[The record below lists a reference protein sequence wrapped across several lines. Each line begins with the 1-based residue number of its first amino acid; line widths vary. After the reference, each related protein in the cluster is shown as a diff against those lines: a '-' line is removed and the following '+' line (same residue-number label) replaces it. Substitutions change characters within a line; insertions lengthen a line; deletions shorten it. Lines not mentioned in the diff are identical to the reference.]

1 MLLEGLNSYVWS
13 WYYHIINRVH
23 KLQLKYIKEAVMT
36 QPQFNLNQVAIV
48 KEMFFKMLINF

>member
-1 MLLEGLNSYVWS
+1 MFEAG
-13 WYYHIINRVH
+13 IINRVH